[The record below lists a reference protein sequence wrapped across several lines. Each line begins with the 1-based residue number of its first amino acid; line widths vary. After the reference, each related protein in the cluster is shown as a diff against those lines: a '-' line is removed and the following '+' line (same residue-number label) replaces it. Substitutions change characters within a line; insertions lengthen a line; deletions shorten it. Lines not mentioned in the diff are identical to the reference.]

1 MTIARTRRTGWA
13 LSLAAILAVA
23 GCQAA
28 PPASPTAPDRT
39 ARPAA
44 TVGPGSTLPPASPFA
59 GAVAAD
65 ALRDGIDVDDIM
77 ADLAR
82 LEEITDEHGG
92 ARPAGSDAEAAAAA
106 FVATE
111 LRAAGFEVELQS
123 VELPY
128 FRQDAPSALQVL
140 AAGAPPAFEDLRDFK
155 AMLFSAAGD
164 VTGQVYRLG
173 FDPLAQPGGR
183 SGLGCAAAEWAGVP
197 AGVIV
202 LVQPAEC
209 RRHDVVVHA
218 QEAGALAIV
227 TAYPEWVRDGV
238 LRPTLVEPADITIPA
253 LGATHAVGLALAQA
267 AADGVAVRLSADT
280 AIETRSSVNVIAETP
295 GGDPAHV
302 VMLGGHLDSV
312 LDGPGINDNGSG
324 TMTILEIARELA
336 AGSEGAA
343 WKVRVAFW
351 TGEEIGLWGS
361 GAYVRGL
368 DAARSGAIEAYLNF
382 DMLGS
387 PNGVRLVYDGAGTS
401 RAAEGATVAALFA
414 QAFERSGVVWQ
425 AVPLGGSS
433 DHSPFDQAGLVTGG
447 LFSGAN
453 EHKTAAQAGLFG
465 GTADAPGDACY
476 HLACD
481 TVDNI
486 DPGLLEEMARAA
498 AWVVG
503 ALASGEVALSGS

>member
-1 MTIARTRRTGWA
+1 MTLAQTRRTGWA

-28 PPASPTAPDRT
+28 PSASPTAPART
-39 ARPAA
+39 APPAA
-44 TVGPGSTLPPASPFA
+44 TAGPGSTEPPASPFA
-59 GAVAAD
+59 GAGAAD
-65 ALRDGIDVDDIM
+65 ALRDAIDIDDIL
-77 ADLAR
+77 ADLTR
-82 LEEITDEHGG
+82 LQEITDEHGG
-92 ARPAGSDAEAAAAA
+92 ARPAGSDAEAAVAA
-106 FVATE
+106 FVADE
-111 LRAAGFEVELQS
+111 LRSAGFEVELQP

-128 FRQDAPSALQVL
+128 FRQDAPSALHVL

-155 AMLFSAAGD
+155 AMLFSASGD

-173 FDPLAQPGGR
+173 FDPLARPGAR
-183 SGLGCAAAEWAGVP
+183 SGLGCAAADWAGVP

-202 LVQPAEC
+202 LVQPAGC
-209 RRHDVVVHA
+209 RRHDVVVLA
-218 QEAGALAIV
+218 QQAGALAIV
-227 TAYPEWVRDGV
+227 TAYPEWERDDV

-253 LGATHAVGLALAQA
+253 LGTTHAVGLALAQA
-267 AADGVAVRLSADT
+267 AADGVAVRLSVDT
-280 AIETRSSVNVIAETP
+280 AIETRGSVNVIAQMP

-336 AGSEGAA
+336 TGNKGTP
-343 WKVRVAFW
+343 WTVRVAFW

-368 DAARSGAIEAYLNF
+368 DAAASGAIEAYLNF

-414 QAFERSGVVWQ
+414 QAFERSGVIWQ
-425 AVPLGGSS
+425 AAPLGGAS

-465 GTADAPGDACY
+465 GAADAPGDACY

-481 TVDNI
+481 TVDNV

-503 ALASGEVALSGS
+503 ALASGEVALGSS